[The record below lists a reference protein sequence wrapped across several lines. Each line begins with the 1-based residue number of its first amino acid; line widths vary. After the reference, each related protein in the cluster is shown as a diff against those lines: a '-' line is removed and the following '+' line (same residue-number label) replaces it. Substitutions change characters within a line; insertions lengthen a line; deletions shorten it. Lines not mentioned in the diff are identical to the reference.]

1 MIFVSIRLIEGCI
14 VAKSALIAG
23 IGDRNAL
30 FDGMVC
36 QIEAFFCYI
45 FSNSIP
51 GFVTKQVHQ
60 IGTVQKGSVRDSIDG
75 QIFGQVSIDIVKN
88 L

>member
-1 MIFVSIRLIEGCI
+1 MIFVSIRLVEGCI

-36 QIEAFFCYI
+36 QIEAFFCYV
-45 FSNSIP
+45 FSNRIY
-51 GFVTKQVHQ
+51 GLVTKKMHQ
-60 IGTVQKGSVRDSIDG
+60 IGAVQEGSICDLVDG
-75 QIFGQVSIDIVKN
+75 QVLCQMSIDIVKN

>member
-36 QIEAFFCYI
+36 QIEAFFCYVFPI
-45 FSNSIP
+45 VYPFRHETDASDRS
-51 GFVTKQVHQ
+51 
-60 IGTVQKGSVRDSIDG
+60 GSGRQHLRFCRWTG
-75 QIFGQVSIDIVKN
+75 LVSDEH
-88 L
+88 

>member
-1 MIFVSIRLIEGCI
+1 MI
-14 VAKSALIAG
+14 
-23 IGDRNAL
+23 
-30 FDGMVC
+30 C

-45 FSNSIP
+45 FSNRIP

>member
-36 QIEAFFCYI
+36 QIEAFLWYKFYK
-45 FSNSIP
+45 SIP
-51 GFVTKQVHQ
+51 RLVTKQVHQ